1 MKEMAKFHAPV
12 IQENPS
18 GWGPC
23 AVPDKFKDMPY
34 QPFSKG
40 DRLGKVAD
48 WTGATYQDKRY
59 TNKYSSQF
67 GGGSQYAYF
76 HEEDET
82 SFQLVDTA
90 KTQKTAYQ
98 RNRMRFAQRNLRRDK
113 DRRTLTQFNMQ
124 TLPKSA
130 KQKERDRMRLQKKF
144 QKQFGVRQKW
154 DQKSQTQLKPRDSS
168 VEVRSDWEVK
178 EEMDFPRLMK
188 MRYMDVEDP
197 TDIESCGALEHYEK
211 AFDRVT
217 TRNEKPLKSIKRIF
231 HTVTTTDDPV
241 IRKLAKTQGNVFATD
256 AILATLMCC
265 TRSVNSWDIIV
276 QRVGNKLFFDKRD
289 NSDFDLLTVSETANE
304 PPQDEGSSLN
314 SPRNL
319 AMEATYINHNFS
331 QQCLKMGGERHK
343 FPNPNP
349 FVEEDIEK
357 SEVASVAYRYRR
369 WQLGEDIDLIV
380 RCEHDGVMTGANGEM
395 SFINVKTLNEW
406 DSRYCNGVD
415 WRQKLDS
422 QRGAVLATELKNNS
436 YKLARWTCC
445 AILAGSEY
453 LKLGYVSR
461 YHVKDSSRHVVLGT
475 QQFKPNEFASQI
487 NLSMEN
493 AWGILRC
500 VIDICRKLEE
510 GKYLI
515 LKDPNKQVIRVYSLP
530 DGTFSSDE
538 DEEEEEEDE
547 EEDEEG
553 QGLHFSDWPTLKLV
567 MIGVREAGKSAAG
580 NAILGKKAFDEVG
593 VKTKVSVSCQG
604 LGQGMKLMVVDTP
617 GWEWFNV
624 RGTSASTWTLKEE
637 IIRSM
642 SLCQPGAHALL
653 LVVPLSFSF
662 SKSERCAIEEHVQ
675 LFGPEAWNYSL
686 VLFTIQDRKQLRGSS
701 VKQAVVENEEL
712 HMLVEKCRGRFHTLY
727 STPQPGD
734 NQVANL
740 LTKIKNIVASNG
752 DVVLSSEKILKW
764 AQESEI

>member
-1 MKEMAKFHAPV
+1 MAKFNAPV
-12 IQENPS
+12 IQDNPS

-23 AVPDKFKDMPY
+23 AVPEKFKDMPY

-113 DRRTLTQFNMQ
+113 DRRNLTQFNMQ

-154 DQKSQTQLKPRDSS
+154 DQKSQAQLKPRDSS

-188 MRYMDVEDP
+188 MRYMEVADP
-197 TDIESCGALEHYEK
+197 LDIECCGALEYYDK
-211 AFDRVT
+211 AFDRIT
-217 TRNEKPLKSIKRIF
+217 TRNEKQLKSIKRIF

-304 PPQDEGSSLN
+304 PPQDEGNSFN

-331 QQCLKMGGERHK
+331 QQCLRMGGERHK

-349 FVEEDIEK
+349 FVEEDMDK
-357 SEVASVAYRYRR
+357 SEVASVAYRYRH
-369 WQLGEDIDLIV
+369 WKLGEDIDLIV
-380 RCEHDGVMTGANGEM
+380 RCEHDGVMTGANGEV
-395 SFINVKTLNEW
+395 SFVNIKTLNEW

-445 AILAGSEY
+445 AMLAGSEY

-461 YHVKDSSRHVVLGT
+461 YHVKDSARHVILGT

-500 VIDICRKLEE
+500 VIDICRKLDE

-515 LKDPNKQVIRVYSLP
+515 LKDPNKMKRIEVWSLL
-530 DGTFSSDE
+530 
-538 DEEEEEEDE
+538 
-547 EEDEEG
+547 
-553 QGLHFSDWPTLKLV
+553 Q
-567 MIGVREAGKSAAG
+567 
-580 NAILGKKAFDEVG
+580 
-593 VKTKVSVSCQG
+593 
-604 LGQGMKLMVVDTP
+604 
-617 GWEWFNV
+617 
-624 RGTSASTWTLKEE
+624 
-637 IIRSM
+637 
-642 SLCQPGAHALL
+642 
-653 LVVPLSFSF
+653 
-662 SKSERCAIEEHVQ
+662 
-675 LFGPEAWNYSL
+675 
-686 VLFTIQDRKQLRGSS
+686 
-701 VKQAVVENEEL
+701 
-712 HMLVEKCRGRFHTLY
+712 
-727 STPQPGD
+727 
-734 NQVANL
+734 
-740 LTKIKNIVASNG
+740 
-752 DVVLSSEKILKW
+752 
-764 AQESEI
+764 